1 MSSIELKMAK
11 SIRVEVSRGLV
22 VKEGPMAEVV
32 VFGAPIAVGAVQ
44 GALCFRPGLRLLDR
58 LNLRKIKEPV

>member
-22 VKEGPMAEVV
+22 VKEGPMAEAA
-32 VFGAPIAVGAVQ
+32 VFGAPIAVGAMQ
-44 GALCFRPGLRLLDR
+44 GASCFRPGLRLLDR

>member
-1 MSSIELKMAK
+1 MSIAELRTAK
-11 SIRVEVSRGLV
+11 NIRDEARRGLV
-22 VKEGPMAEVV
+22 VEKGPMAEVV

-44 GALCFRPGLRLLDR
+44 GASCFRPGLRLLDR